1 MHDNKPN
8 NFYIKHFFIIFQIKK
23 LQQLFDTFVPH
34 CIVSNKRSGRT
45 LTLISFI
52 ISFVKHRTR
61 CTTRLAT
68 TGGRKFSVVIAS
80 TSLAGS
86 QTGESSP
93 AERARE
99 RAMLLTAN
107 TARLTDVPSSGH
119 YFFLFFSE
127 GLDSVSKKKKNK
139 NTNQFQKRKVFEL
152 INNLDYSF

>member
-1 MHDNKPN
+1 MLWGEENDPAS
-8 NFYIKHFFIIFQIKK
+8 
-23 LQQLFDTFVPH
+23 DVR
-34 CIVSNKRSGRT
+34 NKRLGPT

-127 GLDSVSKKKKNK
+127 GLDSVSKKEKKNK
-139 NTNQFQKRKVFEL
+139 NTNQFQKQKVFEL
-152 INNLDYSF
+152 INNLEYSF

>member
-1 MHDNKPN
+1 MRSEFWTNAEWMIFNWFKLRSAQSHYVVTYLSFVFPANLIWLLHCNAMHIDS
-8 NFYIKHFFIIFQIKK
+8 
-23 LQQLFDTFVPH
+23 
-34 CIVSNKRSGRT
+34 VSNKRSGRT

-119 YFFLFFSE
+119 YFFSFS
-127 GLDSVSKKKKNK
+127 L
-139 NTNQFQKRKVFEL
+139 KV
-152 INNLDYSF
+152 